1 VRAAFLLFFTS
12 SFWALLPAAARELSK
27 SRVAYGFLLAFFGV
41 GAVLGAVVLQ
51 RARSKLPTET
61 ILSLSTVTFAAV
73 ILGTALLRTPAL
85 ICVLMLFGGASW
97 TVFMSIF
104 NITAQKL
111 APDWVRARVLSVYLF
126 VFQGSVAVGSTH
138 WGFAA
143 QHTNVHIALAYA
155 GIGTGACILRVLSV
169 SLLNSSMP
177 SW

>member
-111 APDWVRARVLSVYLF
+111 APDWVRACSLF
-126 VFQGSVAVGSTH
+126 ISLYFREALRL
-138 WGFAA
+138 A
-143 QHTNVHIALAYA
+143 VHIGDLQRNVRMS
-155 GIGTGACILRVLSV
+155 TLLLPMPV
-169 SLLNSSMP
+169 SAPAHASCVSFR
-177 SW
+177 